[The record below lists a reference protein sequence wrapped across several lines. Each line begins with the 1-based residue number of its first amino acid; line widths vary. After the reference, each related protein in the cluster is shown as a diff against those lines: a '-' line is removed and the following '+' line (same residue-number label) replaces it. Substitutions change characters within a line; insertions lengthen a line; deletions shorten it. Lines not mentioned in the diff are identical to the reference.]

1 MIFLIVDTYQ
11 VLAFCTIMSMK
22 EEAPRLS
29 FLVVMADYFTIHTQ
43 IVMALC
49 RILSLTMCGY
59 SCHGKY
65 SRAAQWWINVIV
77 KSTVIGDGVGLIQQP
92 CKFGTRHVCIWMI
105 PHSLENVVWR
115 TLWLQH
121 GVEGS
126 SSLWPCREAADRWR
140 YIYISLKLLSLVE
153 IHKRYVS
160 SCRV

>member
-1 MIFLIVDTYQ
+1 
-11 VLAFCTIMSMK
+11 MK
-22 EEAPRLS
+22 EEAPKLS
-29 FLVVMADYFTIHTQ
+29 FFVVMAGYFTTLTP

-59 SCHGKY
+59 CRHGKY
-65 SRAAQWWINVIV
+65 SWAAQWWNVIV

-92 CKFGTRHVCIWMI
+92 CKFGTRHVDGTHLWWMI

-126 SSLWPCREAADRWR
+126 CSLWPCHEAADRW
-140 YIYISLKLLSLVE
+140 IYLYFSADALLGRNTQK
-153 IHKRYVS
+153 ICIIVS
-160 SCRV
+160 SSNLQTMNGYIQINTTY